1 MEIKEIKEFM
11 TWCQQ
16 GPSINEKCRKMRI
29 DKVNFIVTTTKAMGY
44 NCPIAYSFIMHFF
57 SKFQSISTNH
67 KYVNSQNQFRI
78 LYFHS

>member
-29 DKVNFIVTTTKAMGY
+29 DKVNSIVTPTKAMG
-44 NCPIAYSFIMHFF
+44 
-57 SKFQSISTNH
+57 
-67 KYVNSQNQFRI
+67 
-78 LYFHS
+78 